1 MSPPSRPEALPR
13 GVGVALVTIFD
24 AAGRVDVAATAE
36 RAQRCVSRGMT
47 SVLVAGTTGEPWRLD
62 ASDRIAIAGAVKKA
76 IGQVPV
82 LVGTGDPHAKS
93 ALETTRRLAD
103 ANVADA
109 LLVLCRPICRCWTS
123 TARCA
128 RRFPKSSCSPTAFLP
143 FHPRALHRRRWR
155 RWRWTPSRIRAGAPT
170 AWPRCWSRG
179 RRLRRQPEPARPRWP
194 LRSKGGASRRGER
207 GRRAVPCGVAGRHCG
222 RGSPGRRS
230 RAGDVRPRGCGW
242 GWAKVR
248 QPGGR

>member
-109 LLVLCRPICRCWTS
+109 LLVLCRPICRCCTS

-128 RRFPKSSCSPTAFLP
+128 RQFPESSCSPTAFLP
-143 FHPRALHRRRWR
+143 FHPRALQRRRWR

-179 RRLRRQPEPARPRWP
+179 STSTSAARTCSPS
-194 LRSKGGASRRGER
+194 LA
-207 GRRAVPCGVAGRHCG
+207 AAGH
-222 RGSPGRRS
+222 
-230 RAGDVRPRGCGW
+230 
-242 GWAKVR
+242 
-248 QPGGR
+248 GGRFSQRRT